1 MKGFNQRKEELS
13 LLLFLFMTISGI
25 AQTSTELFRVKSRH
39 ATQAVAVDS
48 LHFYAIS
55 NSQIVKYRKSNKD
68 SIAAWSGPLKHL
80 NSGIII
86 NGKLYCVNSNYPEKP
101 MASSVEIFDTKTL
114 QHIGSHSF
122 GIYEG
127 SCTWVDWY
135 QGHWYAYFSQYE
147 NEGGEPGR
155 GVQYSSLVQ
164 FDSEWRR
171 TAGWMLPKALV
182 ERIRPMNLSGGTF
195 TKDGLLYCSPHHDLE
210 LYILRLPSIGYELE
224 WLKTIPVPFQGQG
237 IAIDRYQKNVLY
249 GIHRGTREVIS
260 IKLE

>member
-1 MKGFNQRKEELS
+1 MKI
-13 LLLFLFMTISGI
+13 LLGLILTGLFWIPGMT
-25 AQTSTELFRVKSRH
+25 QTSTELFRVKSRH

-68 SIAAWSGPLKHL
+68 SVASWSGPLKHL

-101 MASSVEIFDTKTL
+101 MASSVEIFDPKTL
-114 QHIGSHSF
+114 QHIGSQSF

-135 QGHWYAYFSQYE
+135 EGHWYAYFSQYE

-171 TAGWMLPKALV
+171 TAGWILPKALV

-195 TKDGLLYCSPHHDLE
+195 REDGLLYCSPHHDLE
-210 LYILRLPSIGYELE
+210 LYILRIPNIGYELD
-224 WLKTIPVPFQGQG
+224 WVKTIPVPFQGQG

>member
-1 MKGFNQRKEELS
+1 MKISFS
-13 LLLFLFMTISGI
+13 LCLIWFVCVSGT
-25 AQTSTELFRVKSRH
+25 AQTVTELFRFKSRH

-55 NSQIVKYRKSNKD
+55 NSQIVKYRKTTKD
-68 SIAAWSGPLKHL
+68 SVATWKGPLKHL
-80 NSGIII
+80 NSGVVL
-86 NGKLYCVNSNYPEKP
+86 NGKLYCTNSSYPEKP

-114 QHIGSHSF
+114 QHIGSQSF

-171 TAGWMLPKALV
+171 TAGWMIPKALV

-195 TKDGLLYCSPHHDLE
+195 REDGLLYCSPHHDLE
-210 LYILRLPSIGYELE
+210 LYILRTPTISYELE
-224 WLKTIPVPFQGQG
+224 WVKTIPVPFQGQG
-237 IAIDRYQKNVLY
+237 FAIDRYQKNVLY
-249 GIHRGTREVIS
+249 GMHRGTREVIAV
-260 IKLE
+260 KLE